1 MNMTERE
8 LRLSTLNAEG
18 GRKADRI
25 PLTIEALRE
34 AELRTKEKATIG
46 GAPVSQELA
55 TQIGADGYAPDG
67 ASRRS
72 TLYPLCSLTNNH
84 ELAA

>member
-67 ASRRS
+67 ASAVDVIS
-72 TLYPLCSLTNNH
+72 TLLSD
-84 ELAA
+84 E